1 MILIVEMP
9 LLKKKIIFLSM
20 KLKKSF
26 TTYIWR
32 VGGENGA
39 NICNLIYIY
48 IYIYIYMYIYVYTHT
63 HIYIYTHI
71 YIFSFFVKRMFKKH
85 LMHVTY
91 AYFLIYL

>member
-48 IYIYIYMYIYVYTHT
+48 MYTHT